1 LKVSIIIPVFNKIEF
16 TRLCLDRIGRHT
28 GDVDYEVVIV
38 DNASSDG
45 TEAWFS
51 TAAALLPVPLRYHR
65 NAENLGFARANNIG
79 AGLATGE
86 YLLFLNN
93 DTLVQPRWLSDMVT
107 IAADDPRVGVVGIKQ
122 LFPYTSVIYHTGI
135 VFVGDGSPQHLYP
148 HLDAS
153 LPYVNKQREYQA
165 VTGACLLISAALF
178 RECGGFDEAYVNG
191 YEDIDLCMSVTKR
204 GRTIV
209 CCTSAFIYHY
219 GQISEGRTAAD
230 DRNAQ
235 LFATKWA
242 NEIRVDQH
250 DYLARDAADRAR
262 TPARPARPLPARLP
276 PDAIYLADDLG
287 VGSALTWI
295 NAELA
300 LSLSER
306 GVPVRIR
313 GSHLSST
320 VAAATRR
327 RLQPLMTQDSCI
339 GGVQLKWSH
348 YRKEHLDLELSG
360 DIDLEVFVINY
371 VFGRPGDE
379 PWDYWLQCLRQ
390 NHRHKLPD
398 SEFCQSVLRQIG
410 IQADAMHVVHHGYSR
425 EIPDVEPP
433 RRRDDRFRLLTVTNS
448 HDLNRY
454 NTDAI
459 ISAFDAA
466 FVDADPV
473 SLVIKDYGATSG
485 DTTIRQRLASRGGRA
500 RIEYV
505 ADFTDKRE
513 LIGLYKSCDA
523 FVSAH
528 RGEGFGMKILDAAAC
543 GLPVI
548 SPLFGGPTA
557 FLREDNSFPV
567 AFAMVPMGDCLDTRS
582 LHITN
587 QPMWAEVDP
596 GSLRDQMRRVW
607 HDRTSAAA
615 IAAAGRTTAVE
626 NFSWDRVADRFLAVV
641 KELRERRESIP
652 RPSLAPKAP
661 AAERSP
667 YWLGVRVS
675 VVVPTHN
682 RKDKLLACLR
692 ALERQSVLPQEF
704 EVLVIDDGSTDG
716 TQEAVQSAVFPF
728 PLRYFRQE
736 PSGPGAARNL
746 AIGKAVGELVLFI
759 GDDIYAD
766 EHLLEAHL
774 MAHAAGAD
782 PGLAVLG
789 RIDWPSTMTPNA
801 VMDYVCGD
809 AMLQF
814 AYTYIPKA
822 PALDHRFFYTS
833 NISLKREFLVD
844 AAHDGVRFDAD
855 FRYAAFED
863 SEFALR
869 LQPRGLQIRYA
880 PEAVAVHD
888 HWMDLDSFAARERHA
903 GAMAVV
909 FYRKHPGAD
918 DQLRVR
924 WVAEMVEPAARLLDE
939 PDLLPHLEAF
949 DRQSDDL
956 LRSLARSLEGLMAID
971 SGPAAAGLSV
981 DRLRA
986 SLHNLFGVLFDVE
999 RTRGKIDEWFSMVD
1013 DARVAKAAQALA
1025 CVLRKIEF
1033 LSVGA
1038 DSFGPLTGAARVDSR
1053 TLEGLSRRL
1062 AQIEGLPQAAA
1073 SRLDRSAGRGVRQ
1086 RLRRAIMTPAVIARA
1101 LEADRFIQARLEAS
1115 QRTAWLTGYRRVRR
1129 RLRDL
1134 V

>member
-1 LKVSIIIPVFNKIEF
+1 LKVSIIIPVFNKIAF
-16 TRLCLDRIGRHT
+16 TRLCLDRIGRVT

-51 TAAALLPVPLRYHR
+51 TAAAQLPFPLRYQR
-65 NAENLGFARANNIG
+65 NVENLGFAKANNIG
-79 AGLATGE
+79 AGLARGE

-93 DTLVQPRWLSDMVT
+93 DTLVQPNWLADMVG
-107 IAADDPRVGVVGIKQ
+107 IADADPSVGIVGIKQ
-122 LFPYTSVIYHTGI
+122 LFPYTNVIYHTGI
-135 VFVGDGSPQHLYP
+135 VFMPGGRPEHLYP

-153 LPYVNKQREYQA
+153 LPQVNRQREYQA

-178 RECGGFDEAYVNG
+178 RDCGGFDEAYVNG
-191 YEDIDLCMSVTKR
+191 YEDIDLCMSVTR
-204 GRTIV
+204 RRRTIV

-230 DRNAQ
+230 DRNAA
-235 LFATKWA
+235 LFAKKWEK
-242 NEIRVDQH
+242 EIRVDRD
-250 DYLARDAADRAR
+250 DYLARDAADAAR
-262 TPARPARPLPARLP
+262 RSTRRVRSTPPRLP
-276 PDAIYLADDLG
+276 SDAVYLADDLA

-313 GSHLSST
+313 GSQLSPT
-320 VAAATRR
+320 VGAATRR
-327 RLQPLMTQDSCI
+327 RLQPLMTPEPCV
-339 GGVQLKWSH
+339 GGVQIKWSH

-379 PWDYWLQCLRQ
+379 PWDYWLQCLRA

-398 SEFCQSVLRQIG
+398 SEFCESVLRQIG
-410 IQADAMHVVHHGYSR
+410 IPADSLHVVHHGYSR
-425 EIPDVEPP
+425 EISEVEPP

-466 FVDADPV
+466 FGEAEPV
-473 SLVIKDYGATSG
+473 SLVIKDYGASSG
-485 DTTIRQRLASRGGRA
+485 DATIRQRLASRRGGA
-500 RIEYV
+500 RIDYV
-505 ADFTDKRE
+505 ADFTGKRE
-513 LIGLYKSCDA
+513 LIALYKSCDA

-543 GLPVI
+543 GLPVV

-567 AFAMVPMGDCLDTRS
+567 GFALVPMGDCLDSRS

-596 GSLRDQMRRVW
+596 GSLRDQMRRVYA
-607 HDRTSAAA
+607 DKASATA
-615 IAAAGRTTAVE
+615 IAAAGRTTALDG
-626 NFSWDRVADRFLAVV
+626 FSWDRVTDRLLSVV
-641 KELRERRESIP
+641 KALHERRESSP
-652 RPSLAPKAP
+652 RASTSPVPP
-661 AAERSP
+661 AAEHSP

-675 VVVPTHN
+675 VIVPTHN

-716 TQEAVQSAVFPF
+716 TQEAVQAAAFPF
-728 PLRYFRQE
+728 TVRYFHQE
-736 PSGPGAARNL
+736 PSGPGAARNF

-774 MAHAAGAD
+774 MAHAADSD

-789 RIDWPSTMTPNA
+789 HIRWPDTISPNA

-814 AYTYIPKA
+814 AYSYIPHA
-822 PALDHRFFYTS
+822 PVLDHRFFYTS
-833 NISLKREFLVD
+833 NISLKRPFL
-844 AAHDGVRFDAD
+844 AGALADGIGFDPC
-855 FRYAAFED
+855 FRRAAFED
-863 SEFALR
+863 SELAFR
-869 LQPRGLQIRYA
+869 LIPRGLRIVYSERA
-880 PEAVAVHD
+880 RVVHD
-888 HWMDLDSFAARERHA
+888 HWMDLESFARREYGA
-903 GAMAVV
+903 GEMAVI
-909 FYRKHPGAD
+909 FYRKHPIED
-918 DQLRVR
+918 ERLQVR
-924 WVAEMVEPAARLLDE
+924 WIADLVAPAAALRE
-939 PDLLPHLEAF
+939 QP
-949 DRQSDDL
+949 DL
-956 LRSLARSLEGLMAID
+956 LRSLQAFDEQSDTLLRTLAAALEQLTTIDGLSIPRSRAALHAVFQVVFDVQRTRGKLQEWFSTVDDPSKVHAAQTLAAVTRKIAFLGGSADPLRALPGAGVAFDRTALDGIAERIARIPGAAALSTATPPGRSTGTLRRLVFRPSVVSRLIRADRFIERRLHAT
-971 SGPAAAGLSV
+971 GPAAA
-981 DRLRA
+981 A
-986 SLHNLFGVLFDVE
+986 YY
-999 RTRGKIDEWFSMVD
+999 
-1013 DARVAKAAQALA
+1013 
-1025 CVLRKIEF
+1025 
-1033 LSVGA
+1033 
-1038 DSFGPLTGAARVDSR
+1038 
-1053 TLEGLSRRL
+1053 
-1062 AQIEGLPQAAA
+1062 
-1073 SRLDRSAGRGVRQ
+1073 Q
-1086 RLRRAIMTPAVIARA
+1086 RLRSRIRRFVTSARH
-1101 LEADRFIQARLEAS
+1101 S
-1115 QRTAWLTGYRRVRR
+1115 
-1129 RLRDL
+1129 
-1134 V
+1134 